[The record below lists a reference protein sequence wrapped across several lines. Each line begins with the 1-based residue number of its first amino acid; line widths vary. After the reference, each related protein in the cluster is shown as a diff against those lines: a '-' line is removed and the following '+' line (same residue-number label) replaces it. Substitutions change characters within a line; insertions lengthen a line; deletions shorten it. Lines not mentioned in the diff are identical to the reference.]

1 MAEETGESGFEI
13 DGERLEIP
21 TLDTINLDEER
32 VLYIYADV
40 VLSDFLPTHP
50 DWTPE
55 QRDAHLLAQGMKI
68 RNPDFK
74 RALVHIAYKR
84 AHPDVGDD
92 EINVKVGQAGALEL
106 DLALIR
112 GGAKAR
118 AEDPQKGSPNEPEIT
133 SATST
138 LERNTDSGIRSG
150 TSSGTPDENLESI
163 GISESDTSSPESL
176 RIASAS

>member
-1 MAEETGESGFEI
+1 MSEVLGESGFEV

-21 TLDTINLDEER
+21 TLDTITLDEER

-50 DWTPE
+50 DWKPE
-55 QRDAHLLAQGMKI
+55 QREAHLVLQAQKI

-84 AHPDVGDD
+84 AHPEVEND
-92 EINVKVGQAGALEL
+92 EINVKVGTTSALEL

-112 GGAKAR
+112 GTPK
-118 AEDPQKGSPNEPEIT
+118 EDPPTRSPNERDKT

-138 LERNTDSGIRSG
+138 LEKNGDSGIPTG
-150 TSSGTPDENLESI
+150 KSSGTPDSDLESI
-163 GISESDTSSPESL
+163 GISESDTSSLESL
-176 RIASAS
+176 PTGSGS

>member
-1 MAEETGESGFEI
+1 MADVSGESGFEV

-21 TLDTINLDEER
+21 TLDTITLDEER

-50 DWTPE
+50 DWTPAE
-55 QRDAHLLAQGMKI
+55 QEAHLLLQAGKI

-84 AHPDVGDD
+84 AHPETPND
-92 EINVKVGQAGALEL
+92 EIDVRVGNAGALEL
-106 DLALIR
+106 DLEIIA
-112 GGAKAR
+112 GAAR
-118 AEDPQKGSPNEPEIT
+118 RSDPQTRSPNERDKT

-138 LERNTDSGIRSG
+138 LERNGDSGTPTG
-150 TSSGTPDENLESI
+150 TSSGTPEDDLETI
-163 GISESDTSSPESL
+163 GISGSDTSSPESL
-176 RIASAS
+176 PTGSES

>member
-1 MAEETGESGFEI
+1 MSEERLGESGFEI

-50 DWTPE
+50 DWSEE
-55 QRDAHLLAQGMKI
+55 QKHAHLLLQAQKI

-74 RALVHIAYKR
+74 RALVHIAYR
-84 AHPDVGDD
+84 REHPDIEDG
-92 EINVKVGQAGALEL
+92 EINVKVGQAGAFDL
-106 DLALIR
+106 DLALLR
-112 GGAKAR
+112 KAE
-118 AEDPQKGSPNEPEIT
+118 AADPQTRSPNERDKT

-138 LERNTDSGIRSG
+138 LARSGDSGRRTG
-150 TSSGTPDENLESI
+150 TSSGTPEDDLEII
-163 GISESDTSSPESL
+163 GTGESATSSPESPPIEL
-176 RIASAS
+176 AS